1 MVYDITKK
9 ESLDDIENFWIGEVD
24 IILFRLKK
32 MRFQMYSFYQ
42 LEIKLIE
49 KNKEKLIDKKL
60 KDLLKVRT

>member
-32 MRFQMYSFYQ
+32 MRFQMYSFY
-42 LEIKLIE
+42 
-49 KNKEKLIDKKL
+49 
-60 KDLLKVRT
+60 